1 MKTKHAKGKWDFPKN
16 TYHGNIENGFTIY
29 IRTDGKIY
37 INEDGSESKMTIC
50 GVYGKTV
57 EEVEANAKVIAS
69 VLDLLEA
76 LNFIRNLIDKGDLV
90 RNISKDE
97 DFNYF
102 FQQGL
107 RIQKGINLM
116 NNAIEKAI

>member
-1 MKTKHAKGKWDFPKN
+1 MKTKHAKGKSTP
-16 TYHGNIENGFTIY
+16 E
-29 IRTDGKIY
+29 
-37 INEDGSESKMTIC
+37 
-50 GVYGKTV
+50 
-57 EEVEANAKVIAS
+57 
-69 VLDLLEA
+69 LLVA